1 MRYGLLGLLLD
12 ESQLTM
18 GKPLFQN
25 LCFANHQGPNTPTPE
40 SITLQRKKL
49 QETRKLQRALK
60 QECARNDAILTQLRA
75 MLSDAQSAGNKATGA
90 EQQGSA
96 EQELPNLS
104 FLTSDPAAKMLN
116 VGRNDSLTTNTTF
129 ILSQLPALRAVLER
143 LRPKL
148 NTLPKTALVDSE
160 KRDERREYI
169 DSRIRMHLERSGEP
183 SMSDAGAVVAG
194 RKVAGAESQAL
205 EAVAS
210 ILND

>member
-1 MRYGLLGLLLD
+1 MRYALLGLLLD

-18 GKPLFQN
+18 GHALFQN
-25 LCFANHQGPNTPTPE
+25 LSFANHQGPNIPTPE
-40 SITLQRKKL
+40 SITIQRKRL

-75 MLSDAQSAGNKATGA
+75 MLSDAHNKATGA

-104 FLTSDPAAKMLN
+104 FLTSDPAAKMLK
-116 VGRNDSLTTNTTF
+116 VGQNDSLTTNTTF

-169 DSRIRMHLERSGEP
+169 DSRIRMHLERTGEP

-205 EAVAS
+205 EAVAR